1 MFNIFTCT
9 EREGKVAFCVARY
22 MLARRAQL
30 LSKICQLQMKNNVEG
45 RPLYSYELELKFFQ
59 ILPFNTVMG
68 YTGWLQGE
76 MRKDQSVDQ
85 QL

>member
-30 LSKICQLQMKNNVEG
+30 LSKICQLQMKNNVED
-45 RPLYSYELELKFFQ
+45 RQLQMKNNVE
-59 ILPFNTVMG
+59 ILSNPSF
-68 YTGWLQGE
+68 
-76 MRKDQSVDQ
+76 
-85 QL
+85 